1 MGGLDWG
8 LGDLVIFT
16 PPRSP
21 PRQAGSVAPSPILGE
36 GRLEQSESQGE
47 GRGAM
52 QAEILKSI
60 CARRFIPP
68 RKVPF
73 SLELLHEDRIR

>member
-1 MGGLDWG
+1 MIDTHPIPRPLPQE
-8 LGDLVIFT
+8 LGK
-16 PPRSP
+16 
-21 PRQAGSVAPSPILGE
+21 GSKAPAPILGE

-60 CARRFIPP
+60 CTRRFIPP